1 MGRIRSIKPEFF
13 KHEELFNAEDETG
26 LPLRVAFSGLWT
38 LADREGRFKWK
49 PTQIKL
55 DVLPYDKV
63 DMTTVLDALAVY
75 GFIVKYSSDGKDFG
89 FIPSFKEHQVI
100 NHRESPS
107 VIPPPPV
114 PHEMARASRVP
125 TRESTGDDAARGEGK
140 GREGKGREHI
150 QVACAVCAIFGK
162 HYLLPEERLPQT
174 ANWFRTIDQQVDKLL
189 EVWKPDEAV
198 KQITA
203 YIRHCDDTGRKRIAT
218 DFKVAETILSVNWI
232 GIAAP
237 EPVPK
242 DSNPYSE
249 AEHNR
254 GLWTDEAWRKQYARQ
269 IKADAGFRE
278 YFKLQTTQ

>member
-125 TRESTGDDAARGEGK
+125 MRESTGDDAARGEGK